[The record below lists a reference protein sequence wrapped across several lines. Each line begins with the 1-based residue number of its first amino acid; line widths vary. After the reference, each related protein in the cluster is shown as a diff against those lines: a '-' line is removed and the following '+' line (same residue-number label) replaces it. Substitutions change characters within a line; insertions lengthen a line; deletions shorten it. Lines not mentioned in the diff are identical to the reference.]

1 MVSGL
6 GIEDAYMKES
16 KDRQKA
22 HEDERVANPRR
33 STIGRGEGEREN
45 GGGGDEDKGRGGGG
59 DVRKAVNR

>member
-1 MVSGL
+1 
-6 GIEDAYMKES
+6 MKES

-45 GGGGDEDKGRGGGG
+45 GGGGDEDKGRGGG
-59 DVRKAVNR
+59 